1 MHKYT
6 DKFIYRTSKYHS
18 TVRSISIFRVTIG
31 SKLDRRRQTLW
42 SKLLFNKLVK
52 LKYKNRTKAAYY
64 VNLPRRY
71 LT

>member
-1 MHKYT
+1 MYKDT
-6 DKFIYRTSKYHS
+6 DKFIYRTSKYHN
-18 TVRSISIFRVTIG
+18 TARSISMFRAIIG

-42 SKLLFNKLVK
+42 SKLLFNRLVK

-64 VNLPRRY
+64 ANLPRRY

>member
-1 MHKYT
+1 MNKYT
-6 DKFIYRTSKYHS
+6 DKFICRTSNYHS
-18 TVRSISIFRVTIG
+18 TARSISIFRAVIG

-52 LKYKNRTKAAYY
+52 LKYKNRTKATYHA
-64 VNLPRRY
+64 NLPRRY